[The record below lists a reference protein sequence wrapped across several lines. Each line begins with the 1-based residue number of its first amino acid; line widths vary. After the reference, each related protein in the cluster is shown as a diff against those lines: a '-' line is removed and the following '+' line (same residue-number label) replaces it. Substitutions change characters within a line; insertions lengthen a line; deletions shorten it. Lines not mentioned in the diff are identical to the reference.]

1 MTGCTTAMSTLS
13 TTCFHAGAPPSN
25 YLLTQVQLSDDAMGR
40 ESCSKTWTTDSKTST
55 IRHEQHITHLISID
69 KCDKSNGNAMI
80 NSLHLLQWLSDLA
93 TPRADG
99 PERVKVG
106 PTGSYRGKAPD
117 FARGEESRMCGSTL
131 ISYQWKVLMRM
142 TCTIFRHGPRGSQ

>member
-1 MTGCTTAMSTLS
+1 MFPSTN
-13 TTCFHAGAPPSN
+13 AK
-25 YLLTQVQLSDDAMGR
+25 LLYR
-40 ESCSKTWTTDSKTST
+40 N
-55 IRHEQHITHLISID
+55 
-69 KCDKSNGNAMI
+69 KSNGNAMI
-80 NSLHLLQWLSDLA
+80 TSLHPLQRLSDLA

-131 ISYQWKVLMRM
+131 ISYQCKVLVPGDLNESKVRSLHSDVN
-142 TCTIFRHGPRGSQ
+142 TPRR

>member
-1 MTGCTTAMSTLS
+1 M
-13 TTCFHAGAPPSN
+13 
-25 YLLTQVQLSDDAMGR
+25 
-40 ESCSKTWTTDSKTST
+40 
-55 IRHEQHITHLISID
+55 IT
-69 KCDKSNGNAMI
+69 
-80 NSLHLLQWLSDLA
+80 SLHLLQWLSDLA

-131 ISYQWKVLMRM
+131 ISYISVESANEDDLHNLPTW
-142 TCTIFRHGPRGSQ
+142 SQGISVRVKSDPSTTM

>member
-1 MTGCTTAMSTLS
+1 MYR
-13 TTCFHAGAPPSN
+13 N
-25 YLLTQVQLSDDAMGR
+25 
-40 ESCSKTWTTDSKTST
+40 
-55 IRHEQHITHLISID
+55 
-69 KCDKSNGNAMI
+69 KSNGNAMI
-80 NSLHLLQWLSDLA
+80 TSLHLLQWLSDLA

-117 FARGEESRMCGSTL
+117 YARGEESRMCGSTL

-142 TCTIFRHGPRGSQ
+142 TCTIFRHGPRGLNESKVRSLHNNVNTPRR